1 MAASLIDSVSDT
13 AFWVA
18 HYRGLEGERAD
29 ALFQDPLAARLSGD
43 HGKQIARSM
52 PGANFTS
59 WAIVMRTCLIDDYI
73 RFAIDGG
80 VDTVIN
86 LGAGLDTR
94 PYRME
99 LSGSLTWLEVDYP
112 AVIALKEERLRQEV
126 PRCRLA
132 RLAADLANETEREE
146 MLSRANASARKMLVI
161 TEGVVPYLSE
171 GDVAS
176 LAELS
181 AVPMS
186 VIPAINRCV
195 DRLHAVVI
203 RRRPSL
209 ERFQAPNP
217 SSLTSLSPIRRV
229 FMRVPFSDSA
239 YVTALRACSL
249 DAMNV
254 AHRLSAMEVAGQHC
268 GESLASWLISA
279 AVPAEFGAGA
289 ASRLHRSSP
298 S

>member
-1 MAASLIDSVSDT
+1 VAASLIDSVSDT

-29 ALFQDPLAARLSGD
+29 ALFQVPLAARLSGD

-59 WAIVMRTCLIDDYI
+59 WAVVMRTCLIDDYI

-112 AVIALKEERLRQEV
+112 AVIALKEERLREEV

-146 MLSRANASARKMLVI
+146 MLSSANAGARKMLVI

-181 AVPMS
+181 AVSMS
-186 VIPAINRCV
+186 VIPASI
-195 DRLHAVVI
+195 AAWI
-203 RRRPSL
+203 AFTPSSSEGRPSL

-229 FMRVPFSDSA
+229 FMRVPFSHSA
-239 YVTALRACSL
+239 YVTKHYVPCSL

-254 AHRLSAMEVAGQHC
+254 AHRLSAMEVGVNIVGNL
-268 GESLASWLISA
+268 GEL
-279 AVPAEFGAGA
+279 VD
-289 ASRLHRSSP
+289 
-298 S
+298 